1 MPFPPIRIPIVSVED
16 HDSSLAQSGLFPFFG
31 AFPSLHST
39 GWTALPY
46 WHVTAICDATLSVFL
61 LAPSLCSVPSSPPVF
76 VPKRGISQRSA
87 QKVQRDNR
95 RPVYQPCSVR
105 VSERAFCAGSF
116 FWPFLRK
123 KRSYC
128 AFNLFYPTT
137 ISPSLF
143 LPFPKNTTQHCV
155 PIPMPITECAWRSG
169 NGNCSSVS
177 FFVFCFA
184 FTCHLLYFVLYVAFV
199 LRICTTY
206 SAPRKELLHTK
217 QHVNPDLCKEE
228 EPALDAPADGSTLF
242 LPFPVPL
249 LSCGCF
255 RFQLELSTIIKKKYG
270 QGPLKNRR
278 DHHRKVTAR
287 QTDLPHFKRPVEP
300 SSIPSQRLEHQL

>member
-123 KRSYC
+123 KGRIVHSTSFTRRQSLQAC
-128 AFNLFYPTT
+128 FY
-137 ISPSLF
+137 
-143 LPFPKNTTQHCV
+143 PFPKIQHSIVSQFLC
-155 PIPMPITECAWRSG
+155 PLRSAHG
-169 NGNCSSVS
+169 DLAMVIALLSRSS
-177 FFVFCFA
+177 FFVS
-184 FTCHLLYFVLYVAFV
+184 HLPATFYISFYMSLSYSVFV
-199 LRICTTY
+199 RRT
-206 SAPRKELLHTK
+206 LHL
-217 QHVNPDLCKEE
+217 VRNC
-228 EPALDAPADGSTLF
+228 
-242 LPFPVPL
+242 
-249 LSCGCF
+249 
-255 RFQLELSTIIKKKYG
+255 
-270 QGPLKNRR
+270 
-278 DHHRKVTAR
+278 
-287 QTDLPHFKRPVEP
+287 
-300 SSIPSQRLEHQL
+300 SILNNM